1 MKSKALKRTLRSIS
15 IVVAVVVVVYGIIA
29 SVLYSGVGAFPTSQA
44 RYPKRNIEELIWPT
58 VGYPALVEPGGTVE
72 MELDLP
78 SLEGGKNP
86 ESPPTL
92 RFIANPS
99 RPEISSLSL
108 ELQEVGL
115 QKGKSARWPY
125 ESKNVQTADVWKVA
139 VELPKTAPSEL
150 YDISVDGIYE
160 GKRFHDSEPHALFV
174 TEEEGEDFDFITLA
188 DIHVHGRNISAF
200 MEKQTDKGIAKDG
213 RPVFFERAIDE
224 VNLIRPDFVVLL
236 GDFIRAQ
243 KAPGDYQKEFDWF
256 YQTLTR
262 FEVPVFAL
270 PGNHDLYVNEV
281 DGIRV
286 WEENLGPLYYSFDF
300 RDCHFTAANTFE
312 WPLEKRV
319 VMEKFGSI
327 IYPEKWQGQI
337 LGATREDD
345 PETFDG
351 QLGWLRDDLARA
363 QAQKLRFLMLHHDP
377 YHIEGRGDAYN
388 SETFAGI
395 FKLGGGGKGRNAL
408 LTLAEKYKV
417 DMVMSGHLHKD
428 ILASL
433 PWSNGEGKT
442 TFAGQT
448 CVYFDEG
455 GKEEKYPGYRLVK
468 VRGGSIESFSYLDDL
483 HSFPFYDGSAIGG
496 KTDLDSLSKP
506 AISARKLEEGKHGWE
521 ISSYLAVPMEI
532 EGLAVEIPNWSPDFY
547 CSGGEI
553 SKVVPVAGKADSALV
568 YVKTLMSA
576 GKPKEG
582 IRKEVLLLQEEAS
595 ASPSTLERLRESS
608 YVVGGNN
615 TL

>member
-1 MKSKALKRTLRSIS
+1 MKSKALKRTLR
-15 IVVAVVVVVYGIIA
+15 IVLILVAVLIVIYSIIA
-29 SVLYSGVGAFPTSQA
+29 SVLYSGVGAFPASQA
-44 RYPKRNIEELIWPT
+44 KYPERNIEELIWPT
-58 VGYPALVEPGGTVE
+58 IGYPALVEAGGTVE
-72 MELDLP
+72 MELDLS
-78 SLEGGKNP
+78 SLENTEKP
-86 ESPPTL
+86 EGPPVLNFT
-92 RFIANPS
+92 AKPS
-99 RPEISSLSL
+99 RPEISSFSL
-108 ELQEVGL
+108 ELQGAGF
-115 QKGKSARWPY
+115 QKGKSAKWPY
-125 ESKNVQTADVWKVA
+125 KSENVQTSNVWKVA
-139 VELPKTAPSEL
+139 VEVPKAAPSEL
-150 YDISVDGIYE
+150 YDISVDGVL
-160 GKRFHDSEPHALFV
+160 GSQRFHDSEPHALFV
-174 TEEEGEDFDFITLA
+174 TDQGGEDFDFITLA

-200 MEKQTDKGIAKDG
+200 MEKQTDKGIAEDG
-213 RPVFFERAIDE
+213 RPIFFERAIDE

-243 KAPGDYQKEFDWF
+243 KAPGDYQKEFNWF

-286 WEENLGPLYYSFDF
+286 WEENLGPLCYSFDF
-300 RDCHFTAANTFE
+300 RGCHFTAANTFE

-337 LGATREDD
+337 LGATKENN

-351 QLGWLRDDLARA
+351 QLGWLRDDLERA

-388 SETFAGI
+388 NETFAGI
-395 FKLGGGGKGRNAL
+395 FKLGGGGKGRKAL
-408 LTLAEKYKV
+408 LTLAKKYRV
-417 DMVMSGHLHKD
+417 DMVMSGHLHED

-433 PWSNGEGKT
+433 PWSNREGKT

-483 HSFPFYDGSAIGG
+483 HSFPFYDGSVIGG

-506 AISARKLEEGKHGWE
+506 AISARKLEEGKYGWE

-532 EGLAVEIPNWSPDFY
+532 EGLAVEIPNWSGNFH

-553 SKVVPVAGKADSALV
+553 SKVVPIVGKAGSALV
-568 YVKTLMSA
+568 YVKTLMPA

-582 IRKEVLLLQEEAS
+582 IHKEVRLGEPS
-595 ASPSTLERLRESS
+595 ASTSTFERLRETS

-615 TL
+615 AL